1 MSSRSSLL
9 SSVVIVL
16 VIFGSV
22 GALLFITNPY
32 EPPTIAVVVMDP
44 GFGDLSLVDQANIGM
59 QNLTA
64 DVSVEYFVP
73 TPYPQTVPEAEALL
87 RSLAAQG
94 QYDLIVAIGPK
105 LMPAL
110 QNAAEA
116 YPSQRFAMIGG
127 YVNLANVASASFAV
141 EQASF
146 LAGVL
151 AAFLSIRENYTGKV
165 GIIASVNDD
174 QLVTSLINGF
184 VQGVEHANT
193 TYLLN
198 VTLLPIQYIG
208 SYNNTDAARSTTYN
222 MFITSKASVIFAP
235 VRASINGVR
244 LGMFQANTTLLYLKH
259 RMPLVIGAE
268 ADQDY
273 LGCSDTSHPTDP
285 SWITTSVV
293 PRADLAFQ
301 QIANL
306 TMWDLFPGGQNLE
319 YNLANGGAN
328 ITRFQYSTT
337 YVSDA
342 LMIIISDYKDSIV
355 EGTIVVTP

>member
-1 MSSRSSLL
+1 VSSRSSLL

-59 QNLTA
+59 QNLTG
-64 DVSVEYFVP
+64 DVSVQYYVP
-73 TPYPQTVPEAEALL
+73 TPYPQTVSEAETLML
-87 RSLAAQG
+87 SLAAQG

-105 LMPAL
+105 LVPAL
-110 QNAAEA
+110 QNAAQA
-116 YPSQRFAMIGG
+116 YPSQKFAMIGG
-127 YVNLANVASASFAV
+127 CVNLENVASASFAV
-141 EQASF
+141 EQAAF

-151 AAFLSIRENYTGKV
+151 AAFLSIQENYTGKV
-165 GIIASVNDD
+165 GILASVNDD
-174 QLVTSLINGF
+174 PLVTSLINGF

-193 TYLLN
+193 TYFLN
-198 VTLLPIQYIG
+198 LTLLPTQYIG
-208 SYNNTDAARSTTYN
+208 SYNNTDVAQSTTYS
-222 MFITSKASVIFAP
+222 MFTSGQASVIFAP
-235 VRASINGVR
+235 VRASIKGVR
-244 LGMFQANTTLLYLKH
+244 LGMFQANSTLLH

-268 ADQDY
+268 SDQDY
-273 LGCSDTSHPTDP
+273 YGCSDVGHPTDP
-285 SWITTSVV
+285 SWIATSAV
-293 PRADLAFQ
+293 PRTDLAFY

-306 TMWDLFPGGQNLE
+306 TMWSLFPGGQNLE

-328 ITRFQYSTT
+328 ITSFQYSTT
-337 YVSDA
+337 YISHSIR
-342 LMIIISDYKDSIV
+342 LIIADYKDSIV

>member
-59 QNLTA
+59 QNLTG
-64 DVSVEYFVP
+64 DVSVQYYVP
-73 TPYPQTVPEAEALL
+73 TPYPQTGPEAETLL

-105 LMPAL
+105 LMQAL

-116 YPSQRFAMIGG
+116 YPSQKFAMIGG
-127 YVNLANVASASFAV
+127 FVNLANVASASFAV

-151 AAFLSIRENYTGKV
+151 AAFLSIQENYTGNV

-174 QLVTSLINGF
+174 PLVTSLINGF

-193 TYLLN
+193 THLLN
-198 VTLLPIQYIG
+198 VTLLPTQFIG
-208 SYNNTDAARSTTYN
+208 SYNNTDDAQSTTYN
-222 MFITSKASVIFAP
+222 MFTTGQASVIFAP
-235 VRASINGVR
+235 VRASITGVR
-244 LGMFQANTTLLYLKH
+244 LGMFQANSTLYLLH

-273 LGCSDTSHPTDP
+273 LGCSDTDHPTDP
-285 SWITTSVV
+285 SWIATSVV
-293 PRADLAFQ
+293 PRADLAIY

-306 TMWDLFPGGQNLE
+306 TMWNLFPGGQNLE

-328 ITRFQYSTT
+328 ITRLQYSTT
-337 YVSDA
+337 YISHSIR
-342 LMIIISDYKDSIV
+342 LIIADYKDSIV